1 MKIILYTTHCPK
13 CQVLVAKLSSAGLD
27 YEEFSDVDEMSKKG
41 IMSVPM
47 LEVDGNMLDF
57 KQAVDWINKGG
68 APLS

>member
-1 MKIILYTTHCPK
+1 MEVIFYTTHCPK
-13 CQVLVAKLSSAGLD
+13 CLVLAKKLEGAGIE
-27 YEEFSDVDEMSKKG
+27 YETFTDVDEMSKKG

-47 LEVDGNMLDF
+47 LEVNGTMLDF